1 MINISYYHSLLRK
14 YVIVFGTLFNNIRIE
29 HENADGTI
37 QQKFKVPIAYGPRE
51 KFLARLETNPDANS
65 KYAIRLPRMAFEIT
79 NIQYAPSRKLQ
90 TIQKI
95 YNQTTTD
102 GRDTIKKIYAPVPYD
117 ISFNLYIMTKST
129 EDSTRIV
136 EQILPYFTPE
146 WTVSARL
153 LEDWDFYTD
162 IPVVI
167 NNLSYEDTYE
177 QSYLQRRAI
186 IYTINFTMKGYLF
199 GPTTPSKLIKIS
211 TVNLR
216 NPIDI
221 DNFDIENPD
230 DILSTIEVK
239 PGLDAN
245 GNPTTIDANSISHL
259 SIDSDDNYGYI
270 ITKTDSSV
278 WKKIK

>member
-1 MINISYYHSLLRK
+1 MINISYYHSLLKK

-29 HENADGTI
+29 HLNADGTV
-37 QQKFKVPIAYGPRE
+37 QQRFKVPIAYGPRE
-51 KFLARLETNPDANS
+51 KFLARLDQNPDANM
-65 KYAIRLPRMAFEIT
+65 KTALRLPRLAFEIT

-90 TIQKI
+90 TTNKI
-95 YNQTTTD
+95 YKQETVD
-102 GRDTIKKIYAPVPYD
+102 SRDTLKKVYAPVPYD

-153 LEDWDFYTD
+153 LEGWDFYTD

-167 NNLSYEDTYE
+167 NSLNYEDSYEGNWTE
-177 QSYLQRRAI
+177 RRAI
-186 IYTINFTMKGYLF
+186 IYTLNFTMKGYLY
-199 GPTTPSKLIKIS
+199 GPSTPSKLIKIS

-221 DNFDIENPD
+221 DEFDITNND
-230 DILSTIEVK
+230 DILSTIEVR

-245 GNPTTIDANSISHL
+245 GNPTTLLANSIPYQ
-259 SIDSDDNYGYI
+259 SIDSNDDYGYI

-278 WKKIK
+278 